1 MPSGKYPALFEST
14 YRLGYFLI
22 FCQLNVL
29 SPDSTVMMSYR
40 NLFYLVLVGLF
51 LQGCASSG
59 LQSQTQRRPL
69 PSAELNEGGSLDS
82 GLLEPTV
89 GHKGDKL
96 GAEVVNSEISG
107 ELQSIE
113 INVPVEPGSVDQV
126 QVLDESGEPLPMSR
140 EATIVHNY
148 ETNNVGISIQLPK
161 SENTG
166 FRLKLI
172 DDPEEGW
179 YPRPDK

>member
-1 MPSGKYPALFEST
+1 
-14 YRLGYFLI
+14 
-22 FCQLNVL
+22 
-29 SPDSTVMMSYR
+29 MMTYR
-40 NLFYLVLVGLF
+40 NLLYLVLVGFL

-59 LQSQTQRRPL
+59 LQSETKIPPPPR
-69 PSAELNEGGSLDS
+69 AELNEGGSLDS

-96 GAEVVNSEISG
+96 GAEVVSSEISG

-113 INVPVEPGSVDQV
+113 INVPIEPGSVDQV
-126 QVLDESGEPLPMSR
+126 QVLDASGNPLPMSR

-148 ETNNVGISIQLPK
+148 ETDNVGISIQLPK

-172 DDPEEGW
+172 DKPEDRW
-179 YPRPDK
+179 YRDTGR